1 MKKLKFIAIT
11 LANYVPVLC
20 ACLFYKGGAPV
31 EWSLYIML
39 QIILIVLNYK
49 FSNKRLDLSF
59 FNANLFISTIIANV
73 LGTYLYYC
81 NVSSDPETPI
91 VGELGLIVGA
101 IFVFILSLISILL
114 KRKKS
119 E

>member
-11 LANYVPVLC
+11 LANYLPVLC

-31 EWSLYIML
+31 EWKLCIIL
-39 QIILIVLNYK
+39 QILLVVLNYI
-49 FSNKRLDLSF
+49 FSSKKSVLTFYNV
-59 FNANLFISTIIANV
+59 NLFISTILANA
-73 LGTYLYYC
+73 LSTYLYYC
-81 NVSSDPETPI
+81 NVSSDSETPA
-91 VGELGLIVGA
+91 VGMFGLIVGA

>member
-31 EWSLYIML
+31 EWLLYIML
-39 QIILIVLNYK
+39 QIVLIVLNYAL
-49 FSNKRLDLSF
+49 SNKRLELSF
-59 FNANLFISTIIANV
+59 FNVNLFISTILANA
-73 LGTYLYYC
+73 LSTYLYYH
-81 NVSSDPETPI
+81 NVSSDSETPA
-91 VGELGLIVGA
+91 VGELGVIVGA
-101 IFVFILSLISILL
+101 IFVFVLSLISILL